1 MNIRRIIA
9 REGLIII
16 LIGLTLG
23 FSFSFLRKNIPA
35 AFPKYR
41 LEFSDGRVY
50 IIDIHPDYYY
60 APDAQKAMREL
71 FEPGPKILEKRLN
84 EFIKQANIRSS
95 LKEARLIRTWQ
106 LYLSKLLFKFL
117 SVNLL
122 LAVGIIY
129 LLLIIMRLV
138 FWAMKMCKPV
148 QGP

>member
-1 MNIRRIIA
+1 MDIRRIIA
-9 REGLIII
+9 REGLLII
-16 LIGLTLG
+16 LIGLIMY

-41 LEFSDGRVY
+41 LEFTDGRVY

-60 APDAQKAMREL
+60 SPDAQKAMHEL
-71 FEPGPKILEKRLN
+71 FEPGPKMLEKRRN
-84 EFIKQANIRSS
+84 EFIKQANIRSP

-122 LAVGIIY
+122 LATGIIY
-129 LLLIIMRLV
+129 LLLAIVRFI
-138 FWAMKMCKPV
+138 FWAMKMCKRP
-148 QGP
+148 